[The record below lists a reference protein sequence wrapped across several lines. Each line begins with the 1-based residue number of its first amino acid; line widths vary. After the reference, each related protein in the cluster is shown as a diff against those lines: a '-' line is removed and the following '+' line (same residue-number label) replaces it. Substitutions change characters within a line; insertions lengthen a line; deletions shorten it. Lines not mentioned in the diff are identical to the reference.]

1 MIGDLSALVYL
12 TLRSITLQDLG
23 IFRRLRQLRSL
34 ALKLGGTNQLALLN
48 ELSSLRYLELWQVR
62 GLSDLSVSATLPTAP
77 RPFFARSHECG
88 YRQSVHRRH
97 LH

>member
-1 MIGDLSALVYL
+1 VVGDLSAFVHL

-48 ELSSLRYLELWQVR
+48 ELSSFASLRTLAGSR
-62 GLSDLSVSATLPTAP
+62 PIRSLSV
-77 RPFFARSHECG
+77 G
-88 YRQSVHRRH
+88 
-97 LH
+97 